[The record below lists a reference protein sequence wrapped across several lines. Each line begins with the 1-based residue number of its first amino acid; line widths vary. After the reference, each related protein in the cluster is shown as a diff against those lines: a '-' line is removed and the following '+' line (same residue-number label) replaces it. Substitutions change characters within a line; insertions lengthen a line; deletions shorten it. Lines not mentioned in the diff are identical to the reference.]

1 MPRNLRF
8 LTINSF
14 SVWLMLLDRETVLK
28 NNWSRSWLR
37 VSALSSG
44 GRVAFQY
51 AYQLIT
57 VINRNTINSNCHCM
71 KVRKTYF
78 WQRK

>member
-14 SVWLMLLDRETVLK
+14 SVWLMLLDRGTVLK
-28 NNWSRSWLR
+28 NNWSLAKGI

-44 GRVAFQY
+44 GRVTFQY
-51 AYQLIT
+51 AY
-57 VINRNTINSNCHCM
+57 
-71 KVRKTYF
+71 
-78 WQRK
+78 